1 MRCKKCL
8 HVSVFGQFFSSFF
21 LIYRFVSLFCRDL
34 VSYSVCSWFQFI
46 PYVPLY
52 SCFPYV
58 SVSVLVSSVLSCSL
72 MCVVSLVCVY
82 LLMFSLCFYFPQVQ
96 PWVWLLLFS
105 VVICPSVSSSLICS
119 LLCSLMSYSHPYL
132 SVSHFPC
139 LVLLFSSVKFTI
151 LSHSVMCFLF
161 PLSVMSVF
169 FFVYIKFVW
178 LSLCLSFLYY
188 FNSPSYCVHCFQF
201 NYHCLAPAVSVS

>member
-1 MRCKKCL
+1 MQKMFAYI
-8 HVSVFGQFFSSFF
+8 SVWIVFFVFF
-21 LIYRFVSLFCRDL
+21 FCIYRFVSLFCRDL

-52 SCFPYV
+52 SCFLYV
-58 SVSVLVSSVLSCSL
+58 SISVLVSSVLSCSL

-96 PWVWLLLFS
+96 PWVCLLLFS
-105 VVICPSVSSSLICS
+105 VVICPSVSSFLICS
-119 LLCSLMSYSHPYL
+119 LLCSLMSKSHPYL
-132 SVSHFPC
+132 SASHFPC

-169 FFVYIKFVW
+169 FFVYT
-178 LSLCLSFLYY
+178 SLYGSVSVSVFCIILIVPHPVCSVVSLTTIV
-188 FNSPSYCVHCFQF
+188 SS
-201 NYHCLAPAVSVS
+201 PAVSVS